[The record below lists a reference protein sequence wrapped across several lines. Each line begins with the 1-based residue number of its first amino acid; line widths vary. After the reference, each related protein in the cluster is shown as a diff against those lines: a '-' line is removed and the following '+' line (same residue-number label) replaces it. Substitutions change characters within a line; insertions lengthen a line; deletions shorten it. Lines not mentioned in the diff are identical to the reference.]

1 MQTRSVWI
9 ACYEVSRN
17 FSTSTA
23 TAFGRPLDYVG
34 WLGQGFMGKKAEED
48 STFMAEHQFI
58 KTKIEDRVALV
69 TLDRP
74 PVNAL
79 NLQAMRELSE
89 TFEEL
94 SEDPQAKVIVFTGEG
109 KNMTF
114 IAGADLKEMA
124 QIGSREEAENLAKKG
139 QEILNQIEQMKK
151 PVIAAINSV
160 CVGGGNELA
169 MACHLRIASDR
180 ARFGQPEISLGIIP
194 GFGGTQRLTRLVGA
208 SKSRELILTGDMIT
222 AQEALRIGLVDRV
235 VPDGELLRQ
244 AWGLAKKIASKGS
257 VALAYCLE
265 AIAVGLETS
274 LPEGLEHEA
283 QLFGKIAQTEDMR
296 EGVRAFLE
304 KRQPSFKDK

>member
-1 MQTRSVWI
+1 
-9 ACYEVSRN
+9 
-17 FSTSTA
+17 
-23 TAFGRPLDYVG
+23 
-34 WLGQGFMGKKAEED
+34 
-48 STFMAEHQFI
+48 MAEKEFI
-58 KTKIEDRVALV
+58 KIKIEEKVALV
-69 TLDRP
+69 TINRP

-79 NLQAMRELSE
+79 NMKAMQEISEVFSELAGNPE
-89 TFEEL
+89 
-94 SEDPQAKVIVFTGEG
+94 AKIIVFTGEG

-124 QIGSREEAENLAKKG
+124 QINSADQAQGLAKKG
-139 QEILNQIEQMKK
+139 QAVFNQIEQMRK

-169 MACHLRIASDR
+169 MACHMRISSDR
-180 ARFGQPEISLGIIP
+180 ARFGQPEINLGIIP
-194 GFGGTQRLTRLVGA
+194 GFGGTQRLTRLVGP

-244 AWGLAKKIASKGS
+244 ALGLAKKIAAKGA
-257 VALAYCLE
+257 VALALSLE
-265 AIAVGLETS
+265 AISKGMDASLEDGLD
-274 LPEGLEHEA
+274 LEA
-283 QLFGKIAQTEDMR
+283 RLFGKIAETEDMK

>member
-1 MQTRSVWI
+1 
-9 ACYEVSRN
+9 
-17 FSTSTA
+17 
-23 TAFGRPLDYVG
+23 
-34 WLGQGFMGKKAEED
+34 
-48 STFMAEHQFI
+48 MAEKEFI
-58 KTKIEDRVALV
+58 KVKIEEKVALV
-69 TLDRP
+69 TMNRP

-79 NLQAMRELSE
+79 SMKAVQEISE
-89 TFEEL
+89 VFTDLAGNPEV
-94 SEDPQAKVIVFTGEG
+94 KVIVFTGEG

-124 QIGSREEAENLAKKG
+124 QIHSADQAQSLAKKG
-139 QEILNQIEQMKK
+139 QTIFNQIEQMKK

-169 MACHLRIASDR
+169 MACHMRISSDR
-180 ARFGQPEISLGIIP
+180 ARFGQPEINLGIIP
-194 GFGGTQRLTRLVGA
+194 GFGGTQRLTHLVGP

-244 AWGLAKKIASKGS
+244 AMGLAKKIAAKGA
-257 VALAYCLE
+257 VALAYSLD
-265 AIAVGLETS
+265 AIAAAMDGSLE
-274 LPEGLEHEA
+274 EGLEKEA
-283 QLFGKIAQTEDMR
+283 RLFGKIAETEDMK